1 MEDES
6 KKPDK
11 KPDKMPEMTPEQK
24 AKIDSVGLTVGK
36 LNKMTT
42 PFLFNQL
49 QMIEDGE
56 IHIHLIVNE
65 FDVSTIDFHSRL
77 ARDLT
82 VRTVMKVE
90 EPSEKEP
97 EGAKES

>member
-1 MEDES
+1 MENKEDET
-6 KKPDK
+6 K

-56 IHIHLIVNE
+56 IHIHLTVKKWDIARIELN
-65 FDVSTIDFHSRL
+65 SHL
-77 ARDLT
+77 ARNLT
-82 VRTVMKVE
+82 
-90 EPSEKEP
+90 KEP